1 MKRGEEKEK
10 EGSGSVGVLLVEV
23 GSLCSKLGWLQ
34 NASDGVG
41 CCYQLLCAGVH
52 EPHKGVSVKKE
63 EWLIVRKGA

>member
-23 GSLCSKLGWLQ
+23 GSLCSKLGSLQ

-41 CCYQLLCAGVH
+41 CCYQLLCAGITSH
-52 EPHKGVSVKKE
+52 IKG
-63 EWLIVRKGA
+63 